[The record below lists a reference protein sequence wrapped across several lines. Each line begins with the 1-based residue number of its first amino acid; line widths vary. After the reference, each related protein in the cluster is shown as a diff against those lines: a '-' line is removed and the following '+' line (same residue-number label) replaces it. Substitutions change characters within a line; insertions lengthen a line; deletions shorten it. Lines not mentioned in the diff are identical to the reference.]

1 MNFKRVGAIF
11 ATAAI
16 LFTTTAAE
24 PGVIDAFAATKGYGT
39 ATVRVLSTSDLH
51 GQSVRLNY
59 DSGVESEGSLAQIA
73 TVIKKERKIKY
84 GTSITVDGGDTVYG
98 IGSESIIKGTVSGTE
113 YMYEEMKALGYDAI
127 TLGNHDFDYGVDYIK
142 KALSDSG
149 MNNKVVLSN
158 VTDARTKKN
167 LYPSTKIITKTVKT
181 TTGKKRTVKIGV
193 VGAVVPSLTGHYSWK
208 GIVETQDIV
217 TSVSAGAKALK
228 KQGAQVVIA
237 LIHSGIGAEN
247 PLSRADNVGYAV
259 TAIPEVDAV
268 CCGHTHMDF
277 PADTAKAAPYYD
289 YEETDGDGLM
299 NGKPLVEEE
308 DHGKSLGITDIKIA
322 FSKWGTPYVKSASA
336 KVRKITSAD
345 AEDSEIKAIN
355 DKYDEQ
361 YQKLYDQKVT
371 DVSGETDNYFGMIED
386 NPLIQLCNEA
396 KIHYGLEAVKNLP
409 EPYRSA
415 PVISATEYQLAGDG
429 SSSSYIRVDGQ
440 ISQKNLLNIQSFNQE
455 RAKVYYITGAQLK
468 DALEWQ
474 AARFFET
481 PANAATDEW
490 DSETK
495 ALVDQGSVPI
505 LTNKYQK
512 GWEGFFVY
520 DGIEYTIDPSV
531 PARYNDDGV
540 QVSDTRRITSLTCN
554 GVPVTD
560 DQIFVLVSRHI
571 TGDIDPIHK
580 SDVFNKQVLVS
591 KTDHISTMM
600 EDYITHQTVNGD
612 LHLNTDNSW
621 RVNFAKGDNYIIKS
635 SSAASEIAKTKSWY
649 VGETPGSDGYTYY
662 RASFD
667 PDSYKDTSGPLVVA
681 APLVTDTT
689 GDPVR
694 VRVEASDASGI
705 KSLSYLS
712 GTYDETSYLWN
723 YSARTISDGSFTVST
738 NGTYTIRAVDGAGN
752 ATVTYVTVDNIDTSV
767 SMTPKLTKLT
777 NRTVTL
783 TGTASPNASVHM
795 DVSGA
800 SYDIK
805 ADGDGNFST
814 RITPPNAG
822 DTAEIYQ
829 IDSVGRRSATAEIEV
844 TRTGADT
851 PSVNT
856 IDNTSN
862 SITGMFGDDSL
873 CRVIAIKGSTA
884 YVPKDA
890 VSIFKQSKA
899 YKKSYTI
906 KKCSYKRTGDRF
918 VLSTQNVPLTGD
930 KYTVYGMDWIGR
942 LSTTTNLTTQ
952 EAAPN
957 QPRLMSV
964 VSEEGVVYGRI
975 PAPTSDSYVITV
987 TADNGKTYTGTA
999 ASDGH
1004 FGVVTGNLGDETE
1017 VSVTASDV
1025 RDSQVRTS
1033 AARTTTAKT
1042 YLSFIDTFSGGTEFD
1057 EITDEDTQVSG
1068 DVFDGKSSTEA
1079 RMLLSGKSIRFNE
1092 IGSGATLGD
1101 DGSFSYGLEK
1111 PLKYGTKVGV
1121 IVRNSDHS
1129 MAYVDYTQVVEA
1141 LPKKPSINNEKITTK
1156 TSVVRVV
1163 GNRNATCV
1171 LKSGKTVIKK
1181 KAVAFHENEGYIYK
1195 FKLPEALR
1203 RSGKI
1208 CKVYLENTSG
1218 ESDSVYFTV
1227 KGEKKAKKAEE

>member
-16 LFTTTAAE
+16 LFTTIAAE
-24 PGVIDAFAATKGYGT
+24 PGVVDAFAATKGYGT
-39 ATVRVLSTSDLH
+39 ATVRILSTSDLH

-59 DSGVESEGSLAQIA
+59 DSGVESEGSFAQIA

-98 IGSESIIKGTVSGTE
+98 IGSESIMKGTVSGTE

-181 TTGKKRTVKIGV
+181 TTGKKRTVKIGI

-289 YEETDGDGLM
+289 YSETDSEGLM
-299 NGKPLVEEE
+299 NDTPLVEEE
-308 DHGKSLGITDIKIA
+308 DHGKSLGITDLKIG
-322 FSKWGTPYVKSASA
+322 FNKWGTPYVKSGKA
-336 KVRKITSAD
+336 KVRKITSED
-345 AEDSEIKAIN
+345 AEDAKIKAIN

-361 YQKLYDQKVT
+361 YQNLYNKKVT
-371 DVSGETDNYFGMIED
+371 DVDGETDNYFGMIED
-386 NPLIQLCNEA
+386 NPMIQLCNEA

-429 SSSSYIRVDGQ
+429 SSSSYIRVDGE

-474 AARFFET
+474 VARFYET
-481 PANAATDEW
+481 TGNAATDKW
-490 DSETK
+490 DSETA
-495 ALVDQGSVPI
+495 ALTAQGAVPI
-505 LTNKYQK
+505 LANKYQRS
-512 GWEGFFVY
+512 WEGFFVY
-520 DGIEYTIDPSV
+520 DGIEYTVDPSI
-531 PARYNDDGV
+531 PARYDDDGV
-540 QVSDTRRITSLTCN
+540 LVSDTRRITSLTCN
-554 GVPVTD
+554 GKAVTD

-600 EDYITHQTVNGD
+600 EDYINHQTVDGK

-621 RVNFAKGDNYIIKS
+621 KVNFPKGDNYLIVS
-635 SSAASEIAKTKSWY
+635 SSQASDIAKTKGWY
-649 VGETPGSDGYTYY
+649 RGETPASDGYSYY
-662 RASFD
+662 KASFD

-689 GDPVR
+689 GDPVKI
-694 VRVEASDASGI
+694 RVEASDVSGI
-705 KSLSYLS
+705 RSVSYMN
-712 GTYDETSYLWN
+712 GIVDVDSYVWN
-723 YSARTISDGSFTVST
+723 YSASPVNDGTFTVST
-738 NGTYTIRAVDGAGN
+738 NGRYTVRAVDTLGN
-752 ATVTYVTVDNIDTSV
+752 ATVTYVNVDNIDTSV
-767 SMTPKLTKLT
+767 SFTPKLDKLT

-783 TGTASPNASVHM
+783 TGKASPNASVHL

-800 SYDIK
+800 SYDMK
-805 ADGDGNFST
+805 ADGNGDFST
-814 RITPPNAG
+814 RITPPKAG
-822 DTAEIYQ
+822 DIAEIYQ
-829 IDSVGRRSATAEIEV
+829 VDSIGRRSATGEIEV

-851 PSVNT
+851 PAVYQ
-856 IDNTSN
+856 IANTS
-862 SITGMFGDDSL
+862 STISGMFGDDSL
-873 CRVIAIKGSTA
+873 CRVVAIKGKTA

-890 VSIFKQSKA
+890 VDIFKQSKA

-906 KKCSYKRTGDRF
+906 KKCSYSRTGDAF
-918 VLSTQNVPLTGD
+918 KLNTSSIPLTGD
-930 KYTVYGMDWIGR
+930 NYTIYGIDWIGR
-942 LSTTTNLTTQ
+942 LSTKVSMTTV

-957 QPRLMSV
+957 QPKLMSV
-964 VSEEGVVYGRI
+964 VSEEGVVYGKI
-975 PAPTSDSYVITV
+975 PEPTSDSYVITV
-987 TADNGKTYTGTA
+987 TDQNGRTFSGTA
-999 ASDGH
+999 PADGC
-1004 FGVVTGNLGDETE
+1004 FGIVTGNLGDNNKI
-1017 VSVTASDV
+1017 SVTATDV
-1025 RDSQVRTS
+1025 KDGALRVS
-1033 AARTTTAKT
+1033 APRTTTAKT
-1042 YLSFIDTFSGGTEFD
+1042 YLSFVDSFSGGTDFD
-1057 EITDEDTQVSG
+1057 KITDEDTQVTG
-1068 DVFDGKSSTEA
+1068 EVFDGNSSTEA

-1111 PLKYGTKVGV
+1111 PLKYGTKIGV
-1121 IVRNSDHS
+1121 VVRNADHS
-1129 MAYVDYTQVVEA
+1129 MAYVDYTKVVEA
-1141 LPKKPSINNEKITTK
+1141 LPKKPTVTNEKITDK
-1156 TSVVRVV
+1156 TSVIRVV

-1181 KAVAFHENEGYIYK
+1181 KSVAFHENEGYIYK